1 MMDYFQSFFTYNWQ
15 RKLVALITALVIWFF
30 VNQSITD
37 TKTIP
42 NVPIRI
48 INLPDD
54 KTIPGMQPNGIIGK
68 RIPLKLQGTKNV
80 VDMLEPGDL
89 EVLLDVSAVQ
99 QNDWVVQISKKN
111 LVSLNPA
118 IDLSRHISDV
128 THPEFVLKFSQLMNA
143 KIPVAV
149 NLPNGEPPPGYEFLD
164 IWPRQLTHT
173 VVGPQEQVQ
182 ELMAKGLELDI
193 DMNMISKADLDK
205 IKVTREN
212 FHDDEVSFYIPMH
225 WKKVVL
231 PFKGGMLEEISDA
244 DGQKLHIDFLRREY
258 LPLNQDISVRAF
270 YPLATLD
277 TINPKTMPLLA
288 QGKLKEKNGV
298 FFLST
303 PLYISD
309 SSIQFLDV
317 IKDNLEIVVLVENIK
332 DTTAFNWSLEVIDPQ
347 LLEDKYV
354 NTLISYNNSN
364 AISKGSEFR
373 HNKKRE
379 KHLRER
385 FRLFAQRLTLYTAP
399 EKKLQLD
406 VRLTKEG
413 ISAIPT
419 VL

>member
-1 MMDYFQSFFTYNWQ
+1 MNWLRSFFTHHWQ
-15 RKLVALITALVIWFF
+15 RKLVALLTATVIWIF

-80 VDMLEPGDL
+80 VDTLEPGDL

-128 THPEFVLKFSQLMNA
+128 THPEFVLKFSQLMTA
-143 KIPVAV
+143 KVPVTV
-149 NLPNGEPPPGYEFLD
+149 LKPKGEPPPGYEYLD
-164 IWPRQLTHT
+164 IWPQTLIHT
-173 VVGPQEQVQ
+173 IVGPQEQVQ
-182 ELMAKGLELDI
+182 ELALKGLPLEI

-205 IKVTREN
+205 IKTTREF

-225 WKKVVL
+225 WKKVLL
-231 PFKGGMLEEISDA
+231 PFKGGILEEISDPE
-244 DGQKLHIDFLRREY
+244 GQKLHIDFLRREY
-258 LPLNQDISVRAF
+258 IPVNEDIPVRVF
-270 YPLATLD
+270 YPLETAATL
-277 TINPKTMPLLA
+277 NPISKPLIA
-288 QGKLKEKNGV
+288 DEKIKKKNDI
-298 FFLST
+298 FFLSL
-303 PLYISD
+303 PLYVH
-309 SSIQFLDV
+309 DV
-317 IKDNLEIVVLVENIK
+317 SLLFVDTIKNNLEIALLAKNSS
-332 DTTAFNWSLEVIDPQ
+332 DTSALDWSLQVIDPQ

-354 NTLISYNNSN
+354 NSLISYNTSL
-364 AISKGSEFR
+364 SVKGAEGR
-373 HNKKRE
+373 HSKKRE
-379 KHLRER
+379 AHLRER
-385 FRLFAQRLTLYTAP
+385 FRSYLQRLTLYTAP
-399 EKKLQLD
+399 EKKLQID
-406 VRLTKEG
+406 VRLKTEG

>member
-1 MMDYFQSFFTYNWQ
+1 MDYLRTFFTHHWQ
-15 RKLVALITALVIWFF
+15 RKAVAFTTAIVIWFF

-68 RIPLKLQGTKNV
+68 RINLKLQGTKNV

-89 EVLLDVSAVQ
+89 EVILDASTVQ
-99 QNDWVVQISKKN
+99 QNDWVVQVSKKN

-118 IDLSRHISDV
+118 IDLSRNISEV
-128 THPEFVLKFSQLMNA
+128 SHPEFALRFSQLMTG
-143 KIPVAV
+143 KIPVTI
-149 NLPNGEPPPGYEFLD
+149 LPPKGEPPPGYEYLD
-164 IWPRQLTHT
+164 IWPQVLTHT

-182 ELMAKGLELDI
+182 ELLAKGLKLEI

-205 IKVTREN
+205 IKATREN
-212 FHDDEVSFYIPMH
+212 FHDDEVSYYIPMH
-225 WKKVVL
+225 WKKVLL
-231 PFKGGMLEEISDA
+231 PFKGGIVEEISDVEA
-244 DGQKLHIDFLRREY
+244 QKLHIDFLRQEY
-258 LPLNQDISVRAF
+258 LPLNQDLSVRVF
-270 YPLATLD
+270 YPLQTAD
-277 TINPKTMPLLA
+277 TINPKSLPLLP
-288 QGKLKEKNGV
+288 QGKLKENNGI
-298 FFLST
+298 FYLSM
-303 PLYISD
+303 PLYIHD
-309 SSIQFLDV
+309 ASIQFLDT
-317 IKDNLEIVVLVENIK
+317 IKNNLEIVLLVENAK
-332 DTTAFNWSLEVIDPQ
+332 ETNAFNWSLEVIDPQ

-364 AISKGSEFR
+364 ASSKGSEFR

-379 KHLRER
+379 AHLRER
-385 FRLFAQRLTLYTAP
+385 FRKFVQRLTLYTAP
-399 EKKLQLD
+399 EKKLQID
-406 VRLTKEG
+406 VRLTKDG

>member
-1 MMDYFQSFFTYNWQ
+1 MDQIRAFFTYNWQ
-15 RKLVALITALVIWFF
+15 RKAVAILTAIVIWFF

-48 INLPDD
+48 INLPED
-54 KTIPGMQPNGIIGK
+54 KVIPGMQPNGIIGK

-118 IDLSRHISDV
+118 IDLSRHISEV
-128 THPEFVLKFSQLMNA
+128 THPEFVLKFSQLMTG
-143 KIPVAV
+143 KIPVTI
-149 NLPNGEPPPGYEFLD
+149 LPPEGDPPSGYDYLD
-164 IWPRQLTHT
+164 IWPQTLSHT

-182 ELMAKGLELDI
+182 DLMSKGVQLEI
-193 DMNMISKADLDK
+193 DMHMISKADLDK
-205 IKVTREN
+205 IKPTREN

-225 WKKVVL
+225 WKKVFL
-231 PFKGGMLEEISDA
+231 PFKGGIYDEISDVDA
-244 DGQKLHIDFLRREY
+244 QKLHIDFLRQEY

-270 YPLATLD
+270 YPLETID
-277 TINPKTMPLLA
+277 TINPNSTPLLA
-288 QGKLKEKNGV
+288 QGKIKEKNGL
-298 FFLST
+298 FFLAM
-303 PLYISD
+303 PLYTFDVSA
-309 SSIQFLDV
+309 QFLEV
-317 IKDNLEIVVLVENIK
+317 VKDNLEIALLMENSK
-332 DTTAFNWSLEVIDPQ
+332 ERNAFNWSLNVIDPH

-354 NTLISYNNSN
+354 NKLISYNSN
-364 AISKGSEFR
+364 TNGKG

-379 KHLRER
+379 AHLRER
-385 FRLFAQRLTLYTAP
+385 FRGFLRKLTLFTAP
-399 EKKLQLD
+399 DKKLQLD

-419 VL
+419 AI